1 MCDDNLRP
9 ASISK
14 RRRPRFRVLITAA
27 STCILSSSPA
37 TTSALKSP
45 AMAAFISPG
54 RVMRQVGREVVRC
67 RSAAASFRLLSSTP
81 APYNIGNATADSTAS
96 SGSTTSSTAENNGRK
111 NWEEAFSVDVPEGL
125 CVGLRLKLPP
135 SPSNPTPLSSH
146 NIEECSDH
154 WAQQLLHPK
163 EVQYGM
169 DIQSEVNRNSFFIGR
184 LAMRYALMTASSC
197 YDGGIP
203 EMIIAKELCD
213 LPFHSFEGN
222 ILPRVSMDDPC
233 ILKDEYGRPMVPTG
247 FIGSIS
253 HKDNIGVAL
262 VAEDDVLGNSNEIVK
277 GVGIDI
283 EKATARKKSIERRIL
298 TPNEQANLGHIEG
311 ISRDEEVLLRF
322 SLKESVY
329 KAMHPLINHYVG
341 FQEAEITPNADG
353 TASVWLNLRSG
364 LHKNFGEIKAHW
376 RTVLDG
382 EYFLSSSS
390 VTLKRNDER

>member
-1 MCDDNLRP
+1 
-9 ASISK
+9 
-14 RRRPRFRVLITAA
+14 
-27 STCILSSSPA
+27 
-37 TTSALKSP
+37 
-45 AMAAFISPG
+45 
-54 RVMRQVGREVVRC
+54 MRQVGREVVRC
-67 RSAAASFRLLSSTP
+67 RPAAASFRLLSNTP
-81 APYNIGNATADSTAS
+81 AQYDVGNATADSTAS
-96 SGSTTSSTAENNGRK
+96 SGSITTCSSTAENTGPK
-111 NWEEAFSVDVPEGL
+111 NWEEAFTVDVPEGL
-125 CVGLRLKLPP
+125 CVGLRLKSPQ
-135 SPSNPTPLSSH
+135 SPSDPTPSSSH
-146 NIEECSDH
+146 NIGECSDH

-203 EMIIAKELCD
+203 EMVIEKEICD
-213 LPFHSFEGN
+213 VPFDSYDGN
-222 ILPRVSMDDPC
+222 VLPRVSMDDPC

-253 HKDNIGVAL
+253 HKDNTGVAL
-262 VAEDDVLGNSNEIVK
+262 VAEDDDLGNTNEIVK

-283 EKATARKKSIERRIL
+283 EKATARQKRIERRIL
-298 TPNEQANLGHIEG
+298 TPNEQENLGHIEG

-329 KAMHPLINHYVG
+329 KAMHPLINHYVS

-353 TASVWLNLRSG
+353 TASVWLNLKSG
-364 LHKNFGEIKAHW
+364 LHENFGEIKAHW

-390 VTLKRNDER
+390 VTLKRNDES